1 MRERVSRRAARRG
14 SLRRR
19 PGYCPADCPACQFG
33 GILGRMRVCI
43 IGAGAVGGLLGGLA
57 VEGGHEVCFA
67 GSAASMRE
75 LSARG
80 LRLVLPAGRLRLRK
94 ALTAD
99 LAPARWRPDLGIVA
113 LKRHQLRELAAL
125 PPAARASEL
134 LVLNADEGRP
144 LLGFTLLTSVMLQY
158 GEVELASS
166 RSILLLP
173 RHAAVQELA
182 GSWKAAG
189 LEIVETD
196 APESLAGSFYLW
208 QLLFLPAALC
218 HSTLGHLLAT
228 EEGRE
233 IAAGVL
239 EEGLAAFQRT
249 GRQLKKLPWH
259 DPQEL
264 AQRLARR
271 PQEFAAAGLLPD
283 REYNSLL
290 QSILRQQKTETREL
304 NERLVRQAA
313 AVGLSAP
320 WNWRL
325 AQKLGRVTQAGFFRD
340 PGELHRALI

>member
-1 MRERVSRRAARRG
+1 MK
-14 SLRRR
+14 
-19 PGYCPADCPACQFG
+19 
-33 GILGRMRVCI
+33 VCI

-57 VEGGHEVCFA
+57 AEGGHEVCFA

-75 LSARG
+75 LAARG
-80 LRLVLPAGRLRLRK
+80 LRLVLPGGRLRLRK
-94 ALTAD
+94 VLTAD
-99 LAPARWRPDLGIVA
+99 LATARWRPELGIVA

-144 LLGFTLLTSVMLQY
+144 LLGFTLFTSVMLQH
-158 GEVELASS
+158 GEVELASR

-173 RHAAVQELA
+173 RHAALRELA
-182 GSWKAAG
+182 ASWKAAG
-189 LEIVETD
+189 LEIVEND
-196 APESLAGSFYLW
+196 APEALAGSFYLW

-218 HSTLGHLLAT
+218 HSTLGHFLAT
-228 EEGRE
+228 QEGRE

-239 EEGLAAFQRT
+239 EEGLAAFRRA
-249 GRQLKKLPWH
+249 GRPLKKLPWQ

-271 PQEFAAAGLLPD
+271 PEEFAAAGLLPD

-290 QSILRQQKTETREL
+290 QSILRQQKTESREL
-304 NERLVRQAA
+304 NERLVGQAA
-313 AVGLSAP
+313 AQGLSAP

-325 AQKLGRVTQAGFFRD
+325 AQKLGRVTQAGFFRN
-340 PGELHRALI
+340 PGELHRALV

>member
-1 MRERVSRRAARRG
+1 MRLCV
-14 SLRRR
+14 
-19 PGYCPADCPACQFG
+19 
-33 GILGRMRVCI
+33 

-57 VEGGHEVCFA
+57 AEGGHEVCFA

-80 LRLVLPAGRLRLRK
+80 LRLVLPEGRLRLRK

-99 LAPARWRPDLGIVA
+99 LAPARWRPEVGIVA
-113 LKRHQLRELAAL
+113 LKRHQLRELGAL
-125 PPAARASEL
+125 PPAARATEL
-134 LVLNADEGRP
+134 LVLNADQGRP
-144 LLGFTLLTSVMLQY
+144 LLGFTLLTSVMLQH
-158 GEVELASS
+158 GEVELTSS
-166 RSILLLP
+166 RSVLLLP
-173 RHAAVQELA
+173 RHAALRELA

-189 LEIVETD
+189 LEIVETED
-196 APESLAGSFYLW
+196 PEALAGSFFLW
-208 QLLFLPAALC
+208 QLLFLPVALC
-218 HSTLGHLLAT
+218 HSTLGHFLAA
-228 EEGRE
+228 EAGRE

-239 EEGLAAFQRT
+239 AEGLATFRRT
-249 GRQLKKLPWH
+249 GRQLKKLPLH

-271 PQEFAAAGLLPD
+271 PADFAPAGLLPD

-313 AVGLSAP
+313 EAGLSAP

-325 AQKLGRVTQAGFFRD
+325 TQKLGRVTQAGFLRD
-340 PGELHRALI
+340 PGELRRALA

>member
-1 MRERVSRRAARRG
+1 MRLCV
-14 SLRRR
+14 
-19 PGYCPADCPACQFG
+19 
-33 GILGRMRVCI
+33 

-57 VEGGHEVCFA
+57 AEGGHEVCFA

-80 LRLVLPAGRLRLRK
+80 LRLVLPEGRLRLRK

-99 LAPARWRPDLGIVA
+99 LAPARWRPEVGIVA
-113 LKRHQLRELAAL
+113 LKRHQLRELGAL
-125 PPAARASEL
+125 PPAARATEL
-134 LVLNADEGRP
+134 LVLNADQGRP
-144 LLGFTLLTSVMLQY
+144 LLGFTLLTSVMLQH
-158 GEVELASS
+158 GEVELASG
-166 RSILLLP
+166 RSVLLLP
-173 RHAAVQELA
+173 RHPALRELA

-189 LEIVETD
+189 LEIVETED
-196 APESLAGSFYLW
+196 PEALAGSFFLW
-208 QLLFLPAALC
+208 QLLFLPVALC
-218 HSTLGHLLAT
+218 HSTLGHFLAA
-228 EEGRE
+228 EAGRE

-239 EEGLAAFQRT
+239 AEGLATFRRT
-249 GRQLKKLPWH
+249 GRQLKKLPLH

-271 PQEFAAAGLLPD
+271 PADFAPAGLLPD

-313 AVGLSAP
+313 EAGLSAP

-325 AQKLGRVTQAGFFRD
+325 TQKLGRVTQAGFLRD
-340 PGELHRALI
+340 PGELRRALA